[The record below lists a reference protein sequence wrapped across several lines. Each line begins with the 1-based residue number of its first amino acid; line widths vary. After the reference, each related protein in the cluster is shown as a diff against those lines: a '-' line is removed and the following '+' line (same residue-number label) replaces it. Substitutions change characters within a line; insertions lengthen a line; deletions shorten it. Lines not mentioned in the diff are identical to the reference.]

1 MKGEVSQLQ
10 QKLLH
15 YHDLV
20 ANELGPSAVESL
32 DSALSTGTQGVSSL
46 GACETRTVSTQTT
59 QTSLVAPP
67 AVKYM
72 AKSDPCSKCPT
83 YLEQLEKMAKRV
95 SNLRLEL
102 QRKQDKEVESVVGSN
117 KAVVDTDIAAIK
129 DCFARYVCI
138 VI

>member
-1 MKGEVSQLQ
+1 MSQLQ

-20 ANELGPSAVESL
+20 TNELGPSAVEAL
-32 DSALSTGTQGVSSL
+32 DSALNTGTQGASSL
-46 GACETRTVSTQTT
+46 NTRTVSTQTT

-67 AVKYM
+67 VVKYM

-83 YLEQLEKMAKRV
+83 YLEQLDKLARRV

-102 QRKQDKEVESVVGSN
+102 QRKQDKEAESVVGSQYD
-117 KAVVDTDIAAIK
+117 KAVVDANIAAIK
-129 DCFARYVCI
+129 DCFVRYVSFL
-138 VI
+138 